1 VAHKYLPFC
10 AAALIIGTQI
20 YSDAAEDAQ
29 KKKSSDSSKSPTQS
43 ATKKSTSGAAV
54 KKSTS
59 ASVASTKKTGTSSA
73 SSKAGVKRR
82 VAKRTPPRPRGQ
94 QAPTKERYQEIQQA
108 LIERRYLG
116 GPPTGIW
123 GPESADALR
132 RFQKDQNI
140 EATGKLDSLSLIALG
155 LGPKRNATALARPT
169 NESRSTEG
177 NKGP

>member
-1 VAHKYLPFC
+1 MAHKYLPFC

-29 KKKSSDSSKSPTQS
+29 KKKSSGSSKSPTQS
-43 ATKKSTSGAAV
+43 ATKKPTSGAAV
-54 KKSTS
+54 KKPTTGT
-59 ASVASTKKTGTSSA
+59 AAGTSSA
-73 SSKAGVKRR
+73 SSRAGVKRR
-82 VAKRTPPRPRGQ
+82 VAKRAPPRPRGQ

-108 LIERRYLG
+108 LIERGYLG

-123 GPESADALR
+123 GPESGDALK
-132 RFQKDQNI
+132 RFQKDQSI